1 MEKEVKELQEL
12 ITQAEDDSFLRELEA
27 DRLKSRLQMAS
38 FQYSKNYHFL

>member
-1 MEKEVKELQEL
+1 MEKEIKELQDV
-12 ITQAEDDSFLRELEA
+12 ITQADDDSFFRELEA